1 MCPGCSVKDPGFS
14 ISDLA
19 KGDVDM
25 VADIHIGQIRSLLET
40 LTVKLYKMNSD
51 ELQKSPGATVDSRI
65 ASIFQCPPLQN
76 FSELSNKQGT
86 QAILLGFE
94 PEFTGDRVFA
104 VMYGLYTMIMSSYS
118 EKCSLYMIDFLD
130 QQNLYNSARN
140 IEIFVWRINN
150 RYRADGQLFLA
161 TNQCDGPV
169 KNLSFERIFGKL
181 ISLQDTMALVV
192 SNRTG
197 RLITKVVHTA
207 ASMTFFPIGL

>member
-1 MCPGCSVKDPGFS
+1 M
-14 ISDLA
+14 
-19 KGDVDM
+19 
-25 VADIHIGQIRSLLET
+25 
-40 LTVKLYKMNSD
+40 
-51 ELQKSPGATVDSRI
+51 
-65 ASIFQCPPLQN
+65 
-76 FSELSNKQGT
+76 
-86 QAILLGFE
+86 LGFE

-104 VMYGLYTMIMSSYS
+104 VMYGLYTMIISSYS
-118 EKCSLYMIDFLD
+118 GKCSLYMIDFLD

-150 RYRADGQLFLA
+150 RYQADGQLFLA

-181 ISLQDTMALVV
+181 IALQDTMALVV

-207 ASMTFFPIGL
+207 ASMTFFPIGF